1 MAKSIIDIKKSETDI
16 TLEFIKKHSD
26 AFVAW
31 EILYRAYS
39 DQIHEVPV
47 DELIDLAGRDV
58 VWYHNVIN
66 NARSRIKRNML
77 KSR

>member
-66 NARSRIKRNML
+66 NARNRIKRNML

>member
-1 MAKSIIDIKKSETDI
+1 MAKSITDIKKCETDI

-66 NARSRIKRNML
+66 NARNRIKRNML